1 MDLLSLAIWP
11 ATLFGAWLVGS
22 FLERRHFEGLLLLES
37 GSRELLAVTIED
49 IPPGWEVES
58 CDLVLG
64 NVVIS
69 QDYFKRVAAG
79 IMGIFGGNITVLE
92 PLLERARREALV
104 RMKAEA
110 AARGHDTVINVRIE
124 TSRMASSKRDGK
136 GTAGVEILAFGTAI
150 TLKNGRRMLP
160 GPTA

>member
-1 MDLLSLAIWP
+1 MELISILLTP
-11 ATLFGAWLVGS
+11 AMIFGAWIAGS
-22 FLERRHFEGLLLLES
+22 FLERQHLSSLLLLES
-37 GSRELLAVTIED
+37 GSTDVLAITVED
-49 IPPGWEVES
+49 IPEDWHPES
-58 CDLVLG
+58 SDLVMG

-79 IMGIFGGNITVLE
+79 LKGIVGGNIGVFE

-110 AARGHDTVINVRIE
+110 RARGHNTIINVRME
-124 TSRMASSKRDGK
+124 TSRMASTASNGK

-150 TLKNGRRMLP
+150 TVNRG
-160 GPTA
+160 